1 MGIIPLF
8 GISAF
13 GGGGFGAPQPSQIL
27 SINSGFIIQEM
38 DENGNTVFMQHILA
52 NDYGIPMDI
61 TVSSF
66 QSADFQKIDQVCEP
80 QKLFTNHILVI
91 PYQPVPLSELG
102 RYVMLPALAEFQHPD
117 TSEELEIYL
126 KKYNLLLDDGVNAG
140 FTQSVDF
147 SCDDVYVTMNPRYEH
162 AFDDSLGM
170 QSQSGSSSQQSGGQ
184 QGGQQG
190 SQQGGQQGS
199 QQGAQ
204 QNGQQGGPQSGTNLT
219 PQEQELLQQADELL
233 REYQMAAELQN
244 APLNPAE
251 RPYLVEQNTEQF
263 RDEIAQQ
270 MQLQEQL
277 MQQLQQNPEF
287 QNFDEQLSNEGLIQ
301 QPSSLDVSDDETS
314 LSVPYENEEM
324 SATISAN
331 FQNGQITN
339 VSLERP
345 SGEMETTLLWV
356 IPLVIGIIAAAIL
369 ISKRFTTKERIVQ
382 TPIIV
387 KNDSYT
393 ISYVDLTHEMLRE
406 AQHLYDEDLFKD
418 AHEKLSQAIRF
429 YYSNRFS
436 TGTELTN
443 MDALQLLRKENIPEF
458 DSILDSLGMCE
469 MIEFAKN
476 PTERKKFISAIENF
490 SQIIK

>member
-1 MGIIPLF
+1 
-8 GISAF
+8 
-13 GGGGFGAPQPSQIL
+13 
-27 SINSGFIIQEM
+27 M
-38 DENGNTVFMQHILA
+38 DENGNTVSMQHILA

-66 QSADFQKIDQVCEP
+66 KSADFQKIDEVCEP

-140 FTQSVDF
+140 FTTSVDF

-162 AFDDSLGM
+162 AFDDTLGM

-190 SQQGGQQGS
+190 SQQG
-199 QQGAQ
+199 AQ
-204 QNGQQGGPQSGTNLT
+204 QNGQQGGQQSGTNLT
-219 PQEQELLQQADELL
+219 QQEQELLQQADELL

-244 APLNPAE
+244 SPVNPAE

-263 RDEIAQQ
+263 REEIAQQ

-301 QPSSLDVSDDETS
+301 QPSSLDVSEDETS
-314 LSVPYENEEM
+314 LSVPYENEEI

-345 SGEMETTLLWV
+345 SGEIETTLLWI
-356 IPLVIGIIAAAIL
+356 IPLVVGLIVIAVL
-369 ISKRFTTKERIVQ
+369 ISKKFTTKERIVQ

-393 ISYVDLTHEMLRE
+393 ISYIDLTHEMLRE

-418 AHEKLSQAIRF
+418 AHGKLSQAIRF

-436 TGTELTN
+436 TGTEITN

-458 DSILDSLGMCE
+458 DSILNYLGMCE

-476 PTERKKFISAIENF
+476 PTQREKFFSAIENF

>member
-1 MGIIPLF
+1 
-8 GISAF
+8 
-13 GGGGFGAPQPSQIL
+13 
-27 SINSGFIIQEM
+27 
-38 DENGNTVFMQHILA
+38 
-52 NDYGIPMDI
+52 
-61 TVSSF
+61 
-66 QSADFQKIDQVCEP
+66 
-80 QKLFTNHILVI
+80 
-91 PYQPVPLSELG
+91 
-102 RYVMLPALAEFQHPD
+102 
-117 TSEELEIYL
+117 
-126 KKYNLLLDDGVNAG
+126 
-140 FTQSVDF
+140 
-147 SCDDVYVTMNPRYEH
+147 RYEH
-162 AFDDSLGM
+162 AFDDTLGM
-170 QSQSGSSSQQSGGQ
+170 QSQSASSSQQSGGQ

-190 SQQGGQQGS
+190 SQQGGQQG
-199 QQGAQ
+199 AQ
-204 QNGQQGGPQSGTNLT
+204 QNGQQGGQQSGTNLT

-244 APLNPAE
+244 SPVNPAE

-263 RDEIAQQ
+263 REEIAQQ

-301 QPSSLDVSDDETS
+301 QPSSLDVSEDETS

-345 SGEMETTLLWV
+345 SGEIETTLLWI
-356 IPLVIGIIAAAIL
+356 IPLVVGLIVIAVL
-369 ISKRFTTKERIVQ
+369 ISKRFTSKERIVQ
-382 TPIIV
+382 TPIVV

-436 TGTELTN
+436 TGTEITN

-458 DSILDSLGMCE
+458 DSVLDYLGMCE

-476 PTERKKFISAIENF
+476 PTQREKFFSAIENF